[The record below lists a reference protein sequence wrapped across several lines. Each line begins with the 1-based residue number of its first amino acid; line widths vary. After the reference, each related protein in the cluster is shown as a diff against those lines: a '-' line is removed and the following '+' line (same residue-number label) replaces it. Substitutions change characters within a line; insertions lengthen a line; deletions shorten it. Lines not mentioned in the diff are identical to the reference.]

1 MRPIPKRS
9 AAVSIALGLLAVGS
23 PAAEAGAASPS
34 PPAPSP
40 GPAQPVA
47 PLAPDALPS
56 LPRLSFSPPEV
67 GEISVAIGP
76 IILGGKMINPGLK
89 VTKPAVSL
97 EPSSPPAVPQPVH

>member
-1 MRPIPKRS
+1 MRPIRKRS

-34 PPAPSP
+34 PPSPSP

-56 LPRLSFSPPEV
+56 LPRLSFSPPQV

-76 IILGGKMINPGLK
+76 IIIGGKMINPGLK
-89 VTKPAVSL
+89 VTKPAVTL
-97 EPSSPPAVPQPVH
+97 EPVGSLGPS